1 MEVATTSDTYC
12 PSIRENTY
20 VDFVPPVDKRSGIKC
35 PCNGCIRA
43 YTSRQGFR
51 NHITSQNHIRWI
63 SNLNA
68 NKHNHYKELLEARE
82 NVKNQR
88 LIIARLS
95 QQISE
100 LSLCLASQVK
110 LPPTESV
117 DLISFD

>member
-1 MEVATTSDTYC
+1 MWIVKIGGSWITNPKLTSLI
-12 PSIRENTY
+12 SINSLNFITLY
-20 VDFVPPVDKRSGIKC
+20 NLISTWIIGCLVLFTSIL
-35 PCNGCIRA
+35 NGD
-43 YTSRQGFR
+43 
-51 NHITSQNHIRWI
+51 IRWI

-68 NKHNHYKELLEARE
+68 NKQNHYKELLEARE

-88 LIIARLS
+88 HIIARLS

-110 LPPTESV
+110 QPPTESV